1 MLVAPIT
8 SNVRLADA
16 PGNVLITKRRSGLSR
31 DSVIY
36 VSQTSAIGRERLVE
50 HHGHVDDATMELVDG
65 GLRQVL
71 NL

>member
-1 MLVAPIT
+1 
-8 SNVRLADA
+8 
-16 PGNVLITKRRSGLSR
+16 
-31 DSVIY
+31 VIN
-36 VSQTSAIGRERLVE
+36 VSQTSAIGREKLVE